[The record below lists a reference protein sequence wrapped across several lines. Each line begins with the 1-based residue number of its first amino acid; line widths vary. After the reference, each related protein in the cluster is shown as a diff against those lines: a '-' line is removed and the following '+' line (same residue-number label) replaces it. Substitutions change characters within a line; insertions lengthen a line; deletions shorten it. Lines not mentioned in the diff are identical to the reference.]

1 MNLQETIK
9 RILREQTI
17 QDSLYDM
24 INTDGIKKASKAVGG
39 MNRLIKILNL
49 NEEDLNGFIYQYLTE
64 NYYPDYSWGPK
75 LFDFYA
81 EEVRVY
87 GSFHFEIDDLE
98 GYAYLGEWDGYDN
111 LYTLFICNWV
121 INDLNNLFNDKWVP
135 IFKRWFE
142 DNSGLEV
149 REIDLEGR
157 YYNGN

>member
-39 MNRLIKILNL
+39 INRLIKILNL

-64 NYYPDYSWGPK
+64 NYYPDYNWGPELHK
-75 LFDFYA
+75 FYR
-81 EEVRVY
+81 EEIEKY
-87 GSFHFEIDDLE
+87 GSYHFEIDDLI

-111 LYTLFICNWV
+111 LYTLFINNWV
-121 INDLNNLFNDKWVP
+121 INDLNNLFDDKWVP

-149 REIDLEGR
+149 REVDLEGR

>member
-1 MNLQETIK
+1 MNLKESIRK
-9 RILREQTI
+9 VLNEESI
-17 QDSLYDM
+17 QDSLFDM

-64 NYYPDYSWGPK
+64 NYYPDYNWGPE
-75 LFDFYA
+75 LFDFYD

-87 GSFHFEIDDLE
+87 GSYHFEIDDLE

>member
-1 MNLQETIK
+1 
-9 RILREQTI
+9 
-17 QDSLYDM
+17 M
-24 INTDGIKKASKAVGG
+24 INTDGIKKTSKAVGG

-64 NYYPDYSWGPK
+64 NYYPDYNWGPE
-75 LFDFYA
+75 LFDFYD

-87 GSFHFEIDDLE
+87 GSYHFEIDDLE

-111 LYTLFICNWV
+111 LYVLFICNWV